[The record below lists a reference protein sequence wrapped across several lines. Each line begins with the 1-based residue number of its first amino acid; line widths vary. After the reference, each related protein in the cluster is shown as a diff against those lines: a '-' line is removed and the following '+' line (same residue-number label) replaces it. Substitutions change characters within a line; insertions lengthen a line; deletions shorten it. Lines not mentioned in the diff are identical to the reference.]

1 MAGFTGD
8 VVCVTI
14 QRRTGSAIPD
24 MRCGRVAHLAFYLDA
39 RKVVRHQIRSLVS
52 PRNFVP
58 LRSVAIQTYEPGAR
72 MDIIMYAERIATFGS
87 AVQKSLILGAKCLRR
102 GVVGVR
108 VSTHVMLVAIQAI
121 LVRRSADRKRCPE
134 GPVLIPSET
143 VFISDH
149 KALIHVVC
157 GCMADQ
163 AIEPFR
169 RNLRR
174 RYDEPRHHVFG
185 CRMVPA
191 PDVALTAAFA
201 AKNDFPAGMGRLRFN
216 QRRPACP
223 RETAGDSARSVYL
236 PDRDSASACID
247 LPAVVPV
254 RREPPVHALEL
265 VVDGVQNIGDRLHF
279 LDRSVR
285 SPDVNRF
292 VATYARFGALITTDT
307 RISEITDVREFL
319 LPLETWCGG
328 DHPDPG
334 FPRDRIRYRRRERQR
349 APEKAFGT
357 KIRGDCLE
365 LCL

>member
-1 MAGFTGD
+1 
-8 VVCVTI
+8 
-14 QRRTGSAIPD
+14 
-24 MRCGRVAHLAFYLDA
+24 
-39 RKVVRHQIRSLVS
+39 
-52 PRNFVP
+52 
-58 LRSVAIQTYEPGAR
+58 
-72 MDIIMYAERIATFGS
+72 
-87 AVQKSLILGAKCLRR
+87 
-102 GVVGVR
+102 
-108 VSTHVMLVAIQAI
+108 
-121 LVRRSADRKRCPE
+121 
-134 GPVLIPSET
+134 
-143 VFISDH
+143 
-149 KALIHVVC
+149 
-157 GCMADQ
+157 MADQ

-365 LCL
+365 LCLGNCFAVRIGELRVDNTGVFLKPPRHKDVPDRETAHNGDHNPEAPLPQSSVPECTFPPPGARE